1 MALGQPAMQG
11 NYNSLFQ
18 KSFWIGQACQPQD
31 CHKGFLLGKE
41 SNKKLKNF
49 WHFNFIEKGYKGTT
63 SGYCK
68 THK

>member
-1 MALGQPAMQG
+1 MQG
-11 NYNSLFQ
+11 NYNSPIQ
-18 KSFWIGQACQPQD
+18 KSFWIGQTCQPQVCYKD
-31 CHKGFLLGKE
+31 FLLGKE

>member
-1 MALGQPAMQG
+1 MALEGPAVPG
-11 NYNSLFQ
+11 NQDSLFKRRFMIRQ
-18 KSFWIGQACQPQD
+18 RCQSQD
-31 CHKGFLLGKE
+31 CYKGFVLGKE
-41 SNKKLKNF
+41 SNNKLKNF